1 MEAMTE
7 YRKQNL
13 EKSIEL
19 WDAVLALD
27 PNHEL
32 AKLYRA
38 RAVELKE
45 KLEKLDKK

>member
-1 MEAMTE
+1 MTE

-13 EKSIEL
+13 DKAIDL
-19 WDAVLALD
+19 WDRVLALD

-38 RAVELKE
+38 RAVELKVR
-45 KLEKLDKK
+45 LEKLDKK